1 MSIIMRLHILLLVF
15 YLFICAEIESVQV
28 NTASEQREDV
38 FSKYQDTHQNP
49 NVKIHEAGNTTKIS
63 FLNPVGSRAPVLI
76 KLQAFKN
83 KWVSTSTTIKVFV
96 AIITISLIIG
106 NLFSILVFR
115 LAYRSGLS
123 KPLNLYICVDQAFK
137 MFGNTWAIPVTAVS
151 TILNP
156 TYLQH
161 TSTDPLVTYTGETFC
176 YASRFVAEVFG
187 SLSISN
193 IILGKVCC

>member
-1 MSIIMRLHILLLVF
+1 MIRLNILLWVF
-15 YLFICAEIESVQV
+15 YVFICARIESVQV
-28 NTASEQREDV
+28 NTALEQQEDV
-38 FSKYQDTHQNP
+38 FSRYWDTHQNP

-63 FLNPVGSRAPVLI
+63 FLNPIGAKAPVVI
-76 KLQAFKN
+76 KLQAFEN
-83 KWVSTSTTIKVFV
+83 KWLSTSTTIKVFV
-96 AIITISLIIG
+96 AIITISLVIG

-193 IILGKVCC
+193 IILGKGCC